1 MDRQFAYAA
10 EVDQSCLI
18 VGCGYTGRRL
28 ARQLQPRWRVLAT
41 ARSDLAAAELQA
53 ADIEVVRAD
62 LDAALVPGLLETA
75 VDGAAIAYLAPPPD
89 HGTDDPRLVRFLAA
103 LGRARPTVLLYMS
116 TTGVYGDTGGEAVTE
131 NSPLLPANDRARRR
145 VAAET
150 AAQDWC
156 AGRGVRC
163 VVLRVPG
170 IYGPGR
176 LPLDRLRRG
185 EPALRPEDAGPGNRI
200 HVEDLVT
207 ACAAA
212 LERPVG
218 GAFNVTD
225 GNPASTTEFLRR
237 TAAIAGLAPPP
248 LVALADAPGRISPG
262 MLAFLRESR
271 RVDNRRMLDV
281 LGVELRYA
289 DLDAGIAASLRGMRE
304 ASG

>member
-1 MDRQFAYAA
+1 MEHPFAYAA
-10 EVDQSCLI
+10 RVDQSCLI
-18 VGCGYTGRRL
+18 VGCGYAGRRL
-28 ARQLQPRWRVLAT
+28 ARRLQPRWRVLAT
-41 ARSDLAAAELQA
+41 ARSDPAAAELQA
-53 ADIEVVRAD
+53 AGIEVVRAD
-62 LDAALVPGLLETA
+62 LDAALAPGLLETA

-89 HGTDDPRLVRFLAA
+89 HGTDDARLARFLAA
-103 LGRARPTVLLYMS
+103 LGHAQPPVLLYMS
-116 TTGVYGDTGGEAVTE
+116 TTGVYGDAGGVVVTE
-131 NSPLLPANDRARRR
+131 DSPLLPANDRSRRR

-150 AAQDWC
+150 AAQGWC

-163 VVLRVPG
+163 VILRVPG

-207 ACAAA
+207 ACVAG
-212 LERPVG
+212 LERPVS

-225 GNPASTTEFLRR
+225 GNPASTTEFLQR

-248 LVALADAPGRISPG
+248 LVALADAPGRISAG

-271 RVDNRRMLDV
+271 RVDNRRMREE

-289 DLDAGIAASLRGMRE
+289 RLDDGIAASLAGAQE
-304 ASG
+304 TSG